1 MEEKEKFKAN
11 KRHNAPFLRA
21 LDVLMKEKNI
31 NQAQAAELLDTKSGT
46 FSDYK
51 SGKKKAGEEMY
62 GRIARAFGGRL
73 NMRYLTGESEYM
85 MLANV
90 PDEEILEYTMRDG
103 NPDYDV
109 QKKAKTTSPAN
120 AEPVTHIDPMSQANA
135 TISAYIEAIESLK
148 RELRTKDE
156 LLAEKDSRLAEKDE
170 RIAELKAHNIEL
182 RHQLDQYQDADIDRY
197 PFHIGTAEGEN
208 YSNVS
213 PTNRQNDEK
222 YSKY

>member
-1 MEEKEKFKAN
+1 MEEKEKFEAN

-90 PDEEILEYTMRDG
+90 PNEEILEYTLRDG
-103 NPDYDV
+103 NPDYEV
-109 QKKAKTTSPAN
+109 QKKAKAAN
-120 AEPVTHIDPMSQANA
+120 AASEEPAANIPDMSSVFN
-135 TISAYIEAIESLK
+135 SALAKADEMIEQLKQRLIE
-148 RELRTKDE
+148 KDE
-156 LLAEKDSRLAEKDE
+156 LLAEKDE
-170 RIAELKAHNIEL
+170 RIAELKAHNIDL
-182 RHQLDQYQDADIDRY
+182 RCQLDQYQNADVGRY
-197 PFHIGTAEGEN
+197 PFPIGAADDKSIRKN
-208 YSNVS
+208 
-213 PTNRQNDEK
+213 K
-222 YSKY
+222 